1 MQISDTDNR
10 NETAVDQRQESHNL
24 EVKAVTACMDIPV
37 QNAWRVKS
45 VIAALFYFILF
56 IS

>member
-1 MQISDTDNR
+1 MNIYDMQISDTDNR

-37 QNAWRVKS
+37 QNA
-45 VIAALFYFILF
+45 
-56 IS
+56 

>member
-1 MQISDTDNR
+1 MQISDTDNDNG

-37 QNAWRVKS
+37 QYVWRV
-45 VIAALFYFILF
+45 
-56 IS
+56 